1 LRARLYRLSGGSWD
15 TAMQSASAGKSSASA
30 APPAGE
36 AEADKAAAGAESGLS
51 GRIHAL
57 IGPDSQLRQRFMAWW
72 DGYYLPDPPK
82 QAKSEPA
89 DATSQLDADA
99 KSVAAGGLPDKWSL
113 ARVKVSE
120 LIWSDGFSFPG
131 GSEHV
136 LKLVKPMGLTKEK
149 SMLDLNSG
157 LGGAARVIAKAFG
170 TYVTGMDASETLA
183 KAGMAA
189 SERVGLAKKAVIEW
203 FDPTTVILPARKFD
217 AVFAR
222 LVFLPLEHKKRLLAQ
237 VEQALK
243 PGGQLMFLE
252 FALGSAKANS
262 PALAAWRAGEDHPPF
277 PITIEAYAE
286 ELKALKMDVRVAEDM
301 TPEFRAQ
308 VLEGWARLAQGLKP
322 STLAPDEAQGLTHEV
337 ELWGRRVAAFD
348 SGDLRM
354 ARLYA
359 IKRK

>member
-1 LRARLYRLSGGSWD
+1 MQAAAKSKA
-15 TAMQSASAGKSSASA
+15 TAA
-30 APPAGE
+30 ADS
-36 AEADKAAAGAESGLS
+36 ADKESDAASEKDDGAGGLR
-51 GRIHAL
+51 GRVQAL
-57 IGPDSQLRQRFMAWW
+57 VGPDSRLRRQFMAWW
-72 DGYYLPDPPK
+72 DGYYLPDE
-82 QAKSEPA
+82 AKKEEAKEPSD
-89 DATSQLDADA
+89 DANARLEADA
-99 KSVAAGGLPDKWSL
+99 KAVAAGGLPDTWSA

-149 SMLDLNSG
+149 SLLDLNSG

-170 TYVTGMDASETLA
+170 TYVTGMDASQTLA

-189 SERVGLAKKAVIEW
+189 SEKAGLAKKAIIEW
-203 FDPTTVILPARKFD
+203 FDPLTVILPQRKYD
-217 AVFAR
+217 AIFAR
-222 LVFLPLEHKKRLLAQ
+222 LVFLPLEQKKRMMAQ

-252 FALGSAKANS
+252 FALGAPNAKSAV
-262 PALAAWRAGEDHPPF
+262 LDAWIKGEDHPPH
-277 PITIEAYAE
+277 PITIDAYAE

-301 TPEFRAQ
+301 TAEFRTL

-322 STLAPDEAQGLTHEV
+322 NSLAPDEAKGLTHEV
-337 ELWGRRVAAFD
+337 ELWSRRIAAFD
-348 SGDLRM
+348 AGDLRV

-359 IKRK
+359 IKKK